1 MTTTVAP
8 QAYAHMTRNELL
20 DHINCLVMFDATGR
34 DTDTAMGLMRW
45 NRVNADELNARRL
58 STRRIYRPVAA

>member
-1 MTTTVAP
+1 
-8 QAYAHMTRNELL
+8 MTRNELL